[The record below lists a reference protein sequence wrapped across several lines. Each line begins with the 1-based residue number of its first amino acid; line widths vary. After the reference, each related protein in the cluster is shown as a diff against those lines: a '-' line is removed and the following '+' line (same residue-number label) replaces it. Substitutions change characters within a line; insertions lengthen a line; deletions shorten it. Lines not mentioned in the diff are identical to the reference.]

1 MKKMHYKSL
10 VAAAILTGLSQQGAM
25 ATELAPIGSVQ
36 DTWVILPLPS
46 VDKKSVH
53 GGKSSIKID
62 KHFSAFVQFV
72 IPTLPVGE
80 VIDKVILKL
89 KVPGG
94 GKAIPDTYISE
105 VTEPDVV
112 WDEAVVNE
120 DTYPFVVGNRI
131 PGAEIEA
138 TTTSFLPADESNFPI
153 QPGDTPE
160 FDITSAV
167 SGAGTYTFNIDMEEK
182 TELVD
187 RKYVGGK
194 FVNTANVRPH
204 LLITTKLAP
213 ASDTTPPVFTDIAP
227 IEINATGT
235 NTDISSLVN
244 ITATDDTDGAIT
256 ATIIGNSSFISGA
269 HTVTLQATD
278 IAGNQA
284 TKEVTV
290 NITPLVVLTQPV
302 TLELPP
308 GETASASVALSGP
321 AVSYPASIGYTIA
334 GDATSDTN
342 GTLTFAADNYAD
354 GQSVAIT
361 LANDAQGTQ
370 TAVLTLTAV
379 SNVQANNE
387 TVTVTT
393 FDGNL
398 PPSLTLTLTQG
409 GVTIATISAANV
421 VAIPSIDA
429 AKGDVTVTVD
439 VFDFNDEDLHT
450 VTWPETS
457 VDLGATAK
465 DFVFSPKELS
475 GDYALNVSAIEDNTS
490 EKFATLLAANIR
502 IIKEV
507 FPELVAGEDTDGDGI
522 LDTDEGFNDTDGDGI
537 VDYLDGNPD
546 TTQLPLSAEQK
557 PLQTLPGLT
566 LSLGTVAN
574 AKGISAD
581 SAIITSED
589 LAIRYSDLDTS
600 DSGFLPVEGTSL
612 FNFTVNGLAS
622 GAAVPV
628 VYPLPKNIIIT
639 KETEYRKYTPKGG
652 WVTFISDADNTIA
665 SAAKDENGNCPAPN
679 DALYDHGLGLQE
691 NDNCIQ
697 LTIKDGDIYDAD
709 GTENGIIEDPG
720 VLAESYTV
728 IEWSA
733 DSIELPATNVN
744 EGSNVILT
752 ADLTTHVG
760 GADISTLTFAKD
772 EGPAWL
778 TVDETGALSANLSK
792 VASGDYTATISFMD
806 NKAQTAQTEVKVSVA
821 FNNAPKLAAVEL
833 AAASRNEAYSA
844 SLAELITDADG
855 DSFTVTKVGGP
866 HWLKVSET
874 GQLSGTP
881 LKANIGDNN
890 ITVELTDD
898 KGAANA
904 VTFNIPVADSQVRA
918 SGGGSFSA
926 GLLALL
932 GLISLGRR
940 KLKK

>member
-10 VAAAILTGLSQQGAM
+10 VAAAIIASFTQTAF
-25 ATELAPIGSVQ
+25 ADTLAPISADQ
-36 DTWVILPLPS
+36 DTWTNDTNVSQLNGSTS
-46 VDKKSVH
+46 VLR
-53 GGKSSIKID
+53 ID
-62 KHFSAFVQFV
+62 TPKMRAFVQFTV
-72 IPTLPVGE
+72 TDIPAGHVVDTATLTLTAS
-80 VIDKVILKL
+80 KSQ
-89 KVPGG
+89 
-94 GKAIPDTYISE
+94 ATMPDTFIAP
-105 VTEPDVV
+105 VTGA
-112 WDEAVVNE
+112 WDEGVLTAENDDALLAAV
-120 DTYPFVVGNRI
+120 
-131 PGAEIEA
+131 GATIATATNIAAEA
-138 TTTSFLPADESNFPI
+138 TVD
-153 QPGDTPE
+153 
-160 FDITSAV
+160 FDISTAFS
-167 SGAGTYTFNIDMEEK
+167 SNGTYTFLINLADK
-182 TELVD
+182 DVRST
-187 RKYVGGK
+187 KYESSKSFARGPK
-194 FVNTANVRPH
+194 LN
-204 LLITTKLAP
+204 ITTKPDPGTP
-213 ASDTTPPVFTDIAP
+213 ASDTTPPVFADIAP

-235 NTDISSLVN
+235 NTDISSLVK

-354 GQSVAIT
+354 AQSVAIT

-628 VYPLPKNIIIT
+628 VYPLPKNIVIT

-855 DSFTVTKVGGP
+855 DSFTVSKVGGP